1 MQGKTIQMTT
11 GFSSE
16 AILARKQWKKTS
28 LKFFLKKT
36 VSPGFNT
43 TWKYPSKIKVNQE
56 EFIGQSAIKTILNKV
71 LQVRVIGTKRKYE
84 SSGKNEKHWR

>member
-43 TWKYPSKIKVNQE
+43 T
-56 EFIGQSAIKTILNKV
+56 
-71 LQVRVIGTKRKYE
+71 
-84 SSGKNEKHWR
+84 